1 MDGRHVHH
9 PKGQLLG
16 GLRERR
22 GVCSLCVQSQLKW
35 ICPSSLKGHIRAR
48 QQVCAQT
55 KVTGH
60 RQHWEPLFLETD
72 PRRYNLLIT
81 YSDFL
86 GRRPGYTQPSASS
99 MGPAGVLSPSALTLS
114 GERGVQGPPTQRTGG
129 SRPAR
134 AGRGA
139 LVGSP
144 HNIPSWALPRP
155 GWGAGRVLPPRDIQT
170 LWSRFF
176 RGPLISLLDPGSYP
190 VYEAALTKAVGSWL
204 CVCVQAASVTQACPT
219 LCDPMNCT
227 LPGSLSMGFSRQE
240 Y

>member
-35 ICPSSLKGHIRAR
+35 ICPSSLKEHIRAR

-99 MGPAGVLSPSALTLS
+99 MDPAGVLSPSALTLS
-114 GERGVQGPPTQRTGG
+114 GERGVQRPPTQRTGG